1 MYLYGIGVLLSL
13 NFFQTCVFTT
23 IFTYFNMIAVLV
35 LIVVNFMGISESI
48 RTKIVAG
55 FYFLLFVWYVAIMS
69 DLYITFK
76 NWLEEILYSW
86 IWNKWIDNK
95 MNGKIMILYKFCNIY
110 VNIIFETKNL
120 SYHIFPLYRL
130 ILHHTLLFTYKFFCF
145 FCTFL

>member
-35 LIVVNFMGISESI
+35 LIAVNFMGIAESI

-76 NWLEEILYSW
+76 N
-86 IWNKWIDNK
+86 
-95 MNGKIMILYKFCNIY
+95 
-110 VNIIFETKNL
+110 
-120 SYHIFPLYRL
+120 
-130 ILHHTLLFTYKFFCF
+130 
-145 FCTFL
+145 